1 MSINQSMSSSTL
13 TKTRHPLLGLLIS
26 QFMGAF
32 NDNAWKLMIFTL
44 ATRHLLNEGIDS
56 TTMEYESQMNATIAL
71 MVFLIPMLLFSLPA
85 GAFADKNSKRNVI
98 IWMKILEVFL
108 MLGATLSLLIAPN
121 YLFIPYIFL
130 GLMGMQSAIF
140 SPGKYGILPQIL
152 PYEKLSKGNGLIEMF
167 TMIAIIAGTGL
178 GPIMLAADSSG
189 EKPWLTWTGPLALL
203 LLSLVGVAASYAIPK
218 VDAANTENTST
229 MQTIKDAYRSIRIDR
244 ILLLAILGNILVWLI
259 TSLLGQNVLV
269 YAKTIVKYLEKGE
282 LYQGIPPASYGLG
295 IALGAFLG
303 GRISGDQIEYGLIP
317 FGSIGFAAM
326 SMLLGIFQP
335 GIPGTVAILIFM
347 GMSAGMLIVPLK
359 SIVQWR
365 SPANMRGAVIAL
377 GNTFDIIGMIIGSL
391 IAASMAYAGLTL
403 RMTLILSSLI
413 VVAATIWSIRLLPE
427 ALTRLLFIFLTT
439 FFYKIR
445 IVGDQNIPKE
455 GAALLV
461 SNHLSATDAF
471 FLMASIDRPIRFVM
485 SETHYHKWWF
495 KPFALAMDAIPVPY
509 SGTPQAFKTA
519 LRQAGKQLKR
529 GHIVCIFPEGQVSRT
544 GLMQPFQEGV
554 EEIIRNQNCPII
566 PVNLDRVWGTI
577 FSPRGGRYIPRRPQ
591 NIPHPLTVTFGQP
604 LPPETPF
611 STIRY
616 KIRKLGCE
624 AWMERKYDEEPI
636 HLHFIASV
644 WRAPW
649 KLCLADI
656 DNKKISRLKVLSESI
671 ALARTLKEEWEG
683 QERIGIMLPPSIEGV
698 LANIATTLTGRISIN
713 LNYTMSRQQLD
724 ECIEQAQI
732 HIILTTQEF
741 IQKHKN
747 TFPKNIQLIYI
758 ENLIQQF
765 TPSLINSSALLGIFA
780 PQSLLN
786 KVCGSIK
793 KPTVDDL
800 LTIIFT
806 SGSTGHPKGVMLTHF
821 NVSSNVEGS
830 AQTIPAAKH
839 NDKLLHTLPLFHA
852 FGYMTMWMGLNHSL
866 PLVLHPDPLD
876 AASIGTLIKQ
886 QKVTMLWTT
895 PTFLNIYLKK
905 IAANMFGSLRFVITG
920 SEKLLGSLSDA
931 FHDHFGIRPV
941 EGYGATECSPVISA
955 STLDVRLPGVYQP
968 GSVKGSV
975 GQPLPGV
982 RIKVVDPDT
991 FEELPLNQEGLLL
1004 VKGPNVMLGYLND
1017 KEKTAQVMHKG
1028 WYITGDIASI
1038 DENDYITIT
1047 DRISRFSKIGG
1058 EMVPHSRIEEALHS
1072 IEKSD
1077 EQQFI
1082 VTSIPSEQKG
1092 ENLVV
1097 LHTID
1102 EGKIHS
1108 ILQKL
1113 SALDL
1118 PKFYLPRFDHFIKI
1132 ETLPK
1137 LGSGKTDLQKA
1148 KQIALVKLNTNKKYT
1163 SKIL

>member
-1 MSINQSMSSSTL
+1 
-13 TKTRHPLLGLLIS
+13 
-26 QFMGAF
+26 MGAF

-44 ATRHLLNEGIDS
+44 ATRYLLIDGIDS
-56 TTMEYESQMNATIAL
+56 ATMEYESQMKATIAL
-71 MVFLIPMLLFSLPA
+71 LVFLIPMLLFSIPA
-85 GAFADKNSKRNVI
+85 GAFADKNSKRSVI
-98 IWMKILEVFL
+98 IWMKTLEVFL
-108 MLGATLSLLIAPN
+108 MLGATLSLLIAPH
-121 YLFIPYIFL
+121 YLLIPYIFL

-189 EKPWLTWTGPLALL
+189 DKPWLTWTGPLALL
-203 LLSLVGVAASYAIPK
+203 ILSLAGLAASYSIPQ
-218 VDAANTENTST
+218 VPIANTENIST
-229 MQTIKDAYRSIRIDR
+229 LQTIKDAYRSIRNDR

-269 YAKTIVKYLEKGE
+269 YAKTLVKYLEQGE
-282 LYQGIPPASYGLG
+282 LYQGLPPASYGLG
-295 IALGAFLG
+295 IAFGAFVG
-303 GRISGDQIEYGLIP
+303 GRISGDHIEYGLIP
-317 FGSIGFAAM
+317 FGSIGFAIM

-335 GIPGTVAILIFM
+335 GIPGTVIILIFM

-365 SPANMRGAVIAL
+365 SPENMRGAVIAL
-377 GNTFDIIGMIIGSL
+377 GNTFDILGMIVGSL
-391 IAASMAYAGLTL
+391 IAASMAYGGLTL
-403 RMTLILSSLI
+403 RMTLILSSLL

-427 ALTRLLFIFLTT
+427 ALTRLIFIILTT

-445 IVGDQNIPKE
+445 IVGDKNIPKE
-455 GAALLV
+455 GGALLV

-471 FLMASIDRPIRFVM
+471 FLMASIDRPVRFIM

-509 SGTPQAFKTA
+509 SGNPSNFKTA
-519 LRQAGKQLKR
+519 MRQAGKQLKR

-554 EEIIRNQNCPII
+554 EEIINGQNCPII

-604 LPPETPF
+604 LSPQTPF

-624 AWMERKYDEEPI
+624 AWMKRKDDELPI
-636 HLHFIASV
+636 HQHFIASV

-649 KLCLADI
+649 KLCLADSN
-656 DNKKISRLKVLSESI
+656 NKKISRLKVLSESI
-671 ALARTLKEEWEG
+671 ALARLLKEDWEG
-683 QERIGIMLPPSIEGV
+683 QHHIGIMLPPSLEGV
-698 LANIATTLTGRISIN
+698 LANIATTLTGRIAIN
-713 LNYTMSRQQLD
+713 LNYKMKRLQLNECVQQ
-724 ECIEQAQI
+724 AGI
-732 HIILTTQEF
+732 HTILTTQEL
-741 IQKHKN
+741 IQKHKI
-747 TFPKNIQLIYI
+747 TLPKNINIIYI
-758 ENLIQQF
+758 EDLIQEF
-765 TPSLINSSALLGIFA
+765 TSSLVNTSALLGIFA
-780 PQSLLN
+780 PHTLLN
-786 KVCGSIK
+786 KICGSIQ
-793 KPTVDDL
+793 KPTADDL

-821 NVSSNVEGS
+821 NVSSNVEGV

-866 PLVLHPDPLD
+866 PLVLYPDPLD
-876 AASIGTLIKQ
+876 AISVGNIIKTH
-886 QKVTMLWTT
+886 KVTMLWST

-905 IAANMFGSLRFVITG
+905 VAANMFGSLRFVITG
-920 SEKLLGSLSDA
+920 SEKLPESISYA
-931 FHDHFGIRPV
+931 FHEHFGIRPV

-955 STLDVRLPGVYQP
+955 STLDVRLPGIYQP

-982 RIKVVDPDT
+982 RIKIVNPDT

-1004 VKGPNVMLGYLND
+1004 VKGPNIMQGYLND
-1017 KEKTAQVMHKG
+1017 KEKTNEVMRNG

-1038 DENDYITIT
+1038 DESDYITIT
-1047 DRISRFSKIGG
+1047 DRMARFSKIGG
-1058 EMVPHSRIEEALHS
+1058 EMIPHGKIEEALHS

-1077 EQQFI
+1077 ERQFI
-1082 VTSIPSEQKG
+1082 VTSIPNENKG
-1092 ENLVV
+1092 EDLVI

-1108 ILQKL
+1108 ILKKL
-1113 SALDL
+1113 SSLDL
-1118 PKFYLPRFDHFIKI
+1118 PKLYIPRFDHFIKI
-1132 ETLPK
+1132 DTLPT
-1137 LGSGKTDLQKA
+1137 LGSGKPTYKRR
-1148 KQIALVKLNTNKKYT
+1148 NK
-1163 SKIL
+1163 SPLPS